1 MKTIDNSIVEPD
13 MNIDSSSSLDAVE
26 STDQETDPRWI
37 RALKILEN
45 AEPAEVLE
53 KPVLLC
59 DGRWLTG
66 EEVAEY
72 AEALSGY
79 PEDNWSTE

>member
-1 MKTIDNSIVEPD
+1 MKTIDNSIVD
-13 MNIDSSSSLDAVE
+13 GYSILLV
-26 STDQETDPRWI
+26 
-37 RALKILEN
+37 LKILEN